1 MTQRMIAEALICLHA
16 SKGKDLLTTHSHCS
30 FEHMRRAASQD
41 DDSMERHFSYMPRL
55 VDLVSINMRYT
66 INIMLGFY
74 TTLWVAEDRSM
85 IWFMY
90 RVED

>member
-1 MTQRMIAEALICLHA
+1 
-16 SKGKDLLTTHSHCS
+16 
-30 FEHMRRAASQD
+30 
-41 DDSMERHFSYMPRL
+41 MERHFSYMPRL

-66 INIMLGFY
+66 IDIMLGFY